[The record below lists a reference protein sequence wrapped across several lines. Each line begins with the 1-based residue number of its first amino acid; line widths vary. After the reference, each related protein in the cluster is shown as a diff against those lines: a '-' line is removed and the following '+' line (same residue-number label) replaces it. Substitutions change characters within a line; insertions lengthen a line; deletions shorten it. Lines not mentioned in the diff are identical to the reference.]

1 MPPALTV
8 LRSFCWRHGLLLRRS
23 PHVAEHLEVL
33 DQHIGNCPH
42 CFIRECD
49 STIYYLRFKMSSG
62 SLKVLPMASKYV
74 LSKNMTDFPSQS
86 LLPDRFKIDYSI
98 KNYEELFKSIYGTK
112 N

>member
-62 SLKVLPMASKYV
+62 SLNVLPMASKYV
-74 LSKNMTDFPSQS
+74 LSKNMTDFPSWMR
-86 LLPDRFKIDYSI
+86 DAIDLYYV
-98 KNYEELFKSIYGTK
+98 KQQEKGDNNVK
-112 N
+112 